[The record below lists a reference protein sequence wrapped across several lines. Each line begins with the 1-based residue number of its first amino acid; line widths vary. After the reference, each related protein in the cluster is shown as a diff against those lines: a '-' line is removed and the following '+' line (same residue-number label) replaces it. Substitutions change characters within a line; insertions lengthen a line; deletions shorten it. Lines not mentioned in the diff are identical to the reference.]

1 MSNKFYEHYFTINE
15 TTEAQNKAEY
25 TKMGLWF
32 FMMYFDGWISFILN
46 QNNNNALILDHYVN
60 H

>member
-25 TKMGLWF
+25 TKMGL
-32 FMMYFDGWISFILN
+32 
-46 QNNNNALILDHYVN
+46 
-60 H
+60 